1 MKKHRLIKRI
11 CAAGTALTLAAAA
24 FAGTAFST
32 AVQAAGTPKVCMS
45 LLAGGSAL
53 GLEFTLKLP
62 EGEDIRDYSIDVNGQ
77 TFTEQTFSITAPN
90 AHSMDEIYTVQ
101 ICKHGEAFGAAK
113 TISINDYLKQIK
125 ETESQSEFHNLADA
139 LLRYGQAA
147 KAYWENGEM
156 PDCSGISIEN
166 DALAFDREEFLKN
179 LNCRDEAD
187 LPYTY
192 YGMNL
197 QLLGELKYNLFFKL
211 KAGKTFEDAAE
222 YLTGAQ
228 NFVVSSA
235 GTPVDNGDGFVRLQF
250 PVPAASLRERIMFTF
265 ANLGTAEV
273 GPMSY
278 ITMAVGGSDAALAS
292 LCKALYSY
300 GVEASRIRSAEQEPV
315 PFPEGPHLTQY
326 SYVRGCADLDDYVQ
340 NNGCAVAALT
350 DDDYEKYIGG
360 WIRITCNGQTMDA
373 LVADIMSLK
382 KSENSSRKPGDV
394 DMDLE
399 HFKMLTGCETGDL
412 EISWEPI
419 ENPLTDKTVSIKF
432 KAGSSKYWSAVQIQ
446 NAPYSVKSVKT
457 GDQELKIMRTNDD
470 YKFRTYFFETPE
482 GCGLGSDGS
491 YKFTVTDQ
499 NGNSYLLTTESGF
512 MLPATGELPQDTV
525 VRCIKADIGTN

>member
-250 PVPAASLRERIMFTF
+250 PVPAASLRERIMFT
-265 ANLGTAEV
+265 
-273 GPMSY
+273 
-278 ITMAVGGSDAALAS
+278 
-292 LCKALYSY
+292 
-300 GVEASRIRSAEQEPV
+300 RIRLAEQEPV
-315 PFPEGPHLTQY
+315 SFPEGPHLTQY